1 MESNEPTNELDVLI
15 KRSFLSLSKKQLTIR
30 SEDISYEGKRLVFS
44 SVKAIR
50 YGILQI
56 YVNGIKAN
64 RIFVIELMDD
74 REDKLKINF
83 QSAMLFKVNKKIDKL
98 YFDIID
104 VLWQNVTKRLVNQFI
119 DELES
124 GRSVSVGKVEVTPG
138 GIQMQVIRWFKK
150 EEHFLEWG
158 NIRKSMGL
166 GHLHLY
172 SNENKKIKCRI
183 NLQKVWNA
191 VVLSSVLDYL
201 WKDGRV
207 YRLAEKHIEQSG

>member
-138 GIQMQVIRWFKK
+138 GIQMQVTRWFTK